1 MCFYVPFFRPQRVR
15 HRRKRMSKSP
25 SDLTKVTHSQGASNL
40 SPASSLT
47 RLERKSQKQQLLQQ
61 QQLLASGVMTTAF
74 ERTQTSLE
82 SSDSL
87 TAADVSGHIL
97 STDENV
103 I

>member
-1 MCFYVPFFRPQRVR
+1 
-15 HRRKRMSKSP
+15 
-25 SDLTKVTHSQGASNL
+25 LTKFTHSQGASNL

-47 RLERKSQKQQLLQQ
+47 RLERKSKQLKLQQ
-61 QQLLASGVMTTAF
+61 QLPLAPGGTVCD
-74 ERTQTSLE
+74 RTQTSLE